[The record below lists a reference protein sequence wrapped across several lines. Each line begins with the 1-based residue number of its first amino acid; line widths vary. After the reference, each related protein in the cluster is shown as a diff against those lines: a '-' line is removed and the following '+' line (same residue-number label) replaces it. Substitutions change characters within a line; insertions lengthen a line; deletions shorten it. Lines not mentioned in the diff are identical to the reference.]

1 MTLETPRTALL
12 NMAPVPVNM
21 AASAIQHQPLR
32 STGFPGTNVLF
43 GLPGAAGTVK
53 KYASHKIWP
62 AARKPQK
69 SPRWARKNVKKLK
82 KYFFGKARNFSVLDK
97 GDCQTAWVFAHWGPF
112 GRQRRAWPHAADFPR
127 FHVHRG
133 KIGQFFEVWVF
144 PGTNAGL
151 CADSPQNTT
160 RDLQNTPGTPA
171 ILFLLAASS
180 SQSAL

>member
-12 NMAPVPVNM
+12 NLAPVPGIWPYLLHSTDLSEVWVFP
-21 AASAIQHQPLR
+21 AIQV
-32 STGFPGTNVLF
+32 GFS
-43 GLPGAAGTVK
+43 LPGAAGTAK
-53 KYASHKIWP
+53 RCASHKIWP
-62 AARKPQK
+62 AARKPPK
-69 SPRWARKNVKKLK
+69 SPRWALK
-82 KYFFGKARNFSVLDK
+82 RVEFFFEKVCNFSAPDE
-97 GDCQTAWVFAHWGPF
+97 GDCQTAWVFDHWDPF
-112 GRQRRAWPHAADFPR
+112 GRQRRAWPHAADSPH

-160 RDLQNTPGTPA
+160 GDLQNTPGTPA
-171 ILFLLAASS
+171 MHFSLVAAG